1 MPVTKTDLFKPKDI
15 QISRIAK
22 ALAHPARVAI
32 LRQIARRN
40 ECVCGHIVDV
50 IPLAQS
56 TVSQHLKE
64 LRDAGL
70 IRGEIDG
77 PRSCYCINAKTV
89 REHLHMLKSFI
100 DGLSLNDRSE
110 TIPMEEVSWKN
121 PQKN

>member
-1 MPVTKTDLFKPKDI
+1 MPITKTELFKAKDTR
-15 QISRIAK
+15 ISRIAK

-32 LRQIARRN
+32 LRQLARRN

-77 PRSCYCINAKTV
+77 PRSCYCINTKAV
-89 REHLHMLKSFI
+89 REYLHILRTFFEE
-100 DGLSLNDRSE
+100 LVTEDRPENTSE
-110 TIPMEEVSWKN
+110 EEIPWKN